1 MDGIP
6 YLKRQ
11 KKRMKKLRSIAILFA
26 TVLIVVSCSSDRTQ
40 DVQIKKAA
48 EIHKRA
54 IAKHDS
60 IMAILEKQKK
70 QVERNLETETIDS
83 NIQSYK
89 AMLKSLDKS
98 MQLLHDWDNELIGV
112 PGVEHNHDHGHDHNH
127 SHKDDILDDL
137 SDKEI
142 LEIQR
147 AYSEHLDKIE
157 DKISEVITTIELYS
171 QNAEETTEK

>member
-1 MDGIP
+1 
-6 YLKRQ
+6 
-11 KKRMKKLRSIAILFA
+11 MKKFRSIAVLIA
-26 TVLIVVSCSSDRTQ
+26 TVMIVVSCSTDRTQ

-48 EIHKRA
+48 DIHLKA
-54 IAKHDS
+54 VAKHDS
-60 IMAILEKQKK
+60 ILAILEKQKK
-70 QVERNLETETIDS
+70 QVERNLETETIPS

-98 MQLLHDWDNELIGV
+98 MQLLHDWDSELIGV
-112 PGVEHNHDHGHDHNH
+112 PGVEHNHDHDHGHDHDH
-127 SHKDDILDDL
+127 SHQDDILDDL
-137 SDKEI
+137 SDREI
-142 LEIQR
+142 LEIQQ

>member
-1 MDGIP
+1 MF
-6 YLKRQ
+6 L
-11 KKRMKKLRSIAILFA
+11 IAS
-26 TVLIVVSCSSDRTQ
+26 TLIVVSCSSDRTQ

-48 EIHKRA
+48 EIHKKA

-60 IMAILEKQKK
+60 IMAILKKQKK
-70 QVERNLETETIDS
+70 QVERNLETETIES

-89 AMLKSLDKS
+89 AMLKSIDKS
-98 MQLLHDWDNELIGV
+98 MVLLNEWDDELIGV
-112 PGVEHNHDHGHDHNH
+112 PGVEHDHGHDHDH
-127 SHKDDILDDL
+127 SHQDDILDDL

-142 LEIQR
+142 LEIQV

-171 QNAEETTEK
+171 QDAEETTQK